1 MVKKQTEWK
10 PKMYLA
16 PNSRLW
22 AAFKNISRKHF
33 EISLKSKS
41 LETASSGSDWEDP
54 KATKTKFSLQQLF
67 SISGLNKILWKA
79 QQQQKQHLQ
88 K

>member
-16 PNSRLW
+16 PQFKTLRSFQKYFSK
-22 AAFKNISRKHF
+22 AFRDLV
-33 EISLKSKS
+33 ESKS

-67 SISGLNKILWKA
+67 SISALNKILWKA
-79 QQQQKQHLQ
+79 QQQQQHLQ